1 MASALVL
8 TTSGG
13 NVYNQQRQR
22 VEKSSLQ
29 MRYRR
34 YRVTAAAAAAAA
46 TDDVAVAAH
55 SSASNFTTRAC
66 ISSNYSVPVGRAFS
80 GHMTLFT
87 VTTTTRRLFCRSAAA
102 AE

>member
-34 YRVTAAAAAAAA
+34 YRVTATAAAAA

-55 SSASNFTTRAC
+55 ASASNFTTRAC

>member
-34 YRVTAAAAAAAA
+34 YRVTATAAAAA
-46 TDDVAVAAH
+46 TDDVTVATH
-55 SSASNFTTRAC
+55 TSASNLTTRAC

-87 VTTTTRRLFCRSAAA
+87 ITTTTRRLFCRSAAA